1 MEGLVQILEFGG
13 GLKRTL
19 PISLIKSIKD
29 GTGSLRRLKE
39 AAVTKRGSGYTDTE
53 IAQSN
58 TNIQA
63 SFTGD
68 VISKNGRYKLN
79 WGKGIAKVDISAA
92 SKGIFSENT
101 TAVTIGFNT
110 SGYDEI
116 IGFKAVATVVA
127 RSDGKKELNTL
138 TVSEPGVYIPR
149 VGQSQS
155 FEIVIDTVT
164 GGLEEESP
172 DLTPTLANYLNSV
185 EITGRGGGISV
196 AAPKLTLDTPGAR
209 LGNLTLEAAVVDFTT
224 ETFTPGVLEADSDIA
239 LNIGKDTLENL
250 ITQVD
255 LGRVKP
261 LQVPGKEGSVYKGN
275 PQDILIM
282 EEY

>member
-138 TVSEPGVYIPR
+138 TVSEPGVYI
-149 VGQSQS
+149 
-155 FEIVIDTVT
+155 FF
-164 GGLEEESP
+164 
-172 DLTPTLANYLNSV
+172 SV
-185 EITGRGGGISV
+185 
-196 AAPKLTLDTPGAR
+196 
-209 LGNLTLEAAVVDFTT
+209 
-224 ETFTPGVLEADSDIA
+224 
-239 LNIGKDTLENL
+239 
-250 ITQVD
+250 
-255 LGRVKP
+255 
-261 LQVPGKEGSVYKGN
+261 
-275 PQDILIM
+275 
-282 EEY
+282 